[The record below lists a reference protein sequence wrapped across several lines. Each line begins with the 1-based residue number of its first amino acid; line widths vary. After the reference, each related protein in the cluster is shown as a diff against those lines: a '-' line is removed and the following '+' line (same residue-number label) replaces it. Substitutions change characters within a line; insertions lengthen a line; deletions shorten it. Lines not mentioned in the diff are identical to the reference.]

1 MNPLIGWALAAAALF
16 IGWRTQ
22 GWPGVLFAFTVIVFW
37 VLLQFNRAVRVMRNA
52 GSAPL
57 GYIDSAVML
66 NARLKPGMPMLQ
78 LVMLTKSLGRK
89 LSDDPETWVWSDP
102 GGSQLRV
109 EVARGKVVRWEMLR
123 PEEAVAQEAAARPDA
138 G

>member
-1 MNPLIGWALAAAALF
+1 MNPVIGWALAAAALF

-37 VLLQFNRAVRVMRNA
+37 LLLQFNKAVRVMRNA
-52 GSAPL
+52 GSAPV

-66 NARLKPGMPMLQ
+66 NAKLQPGMPMLQ
-78 LVMLTKSLGRK
+78 LVVLTKSLGRK
-89 LSDDPETWVWSDP
+89 LSDEPETWGWSDP

-109 EVARGKVVRWEMLR
+109 EVARGKVVRWELQR
-123 PEEAVAQEAAARPDA
+123 PEAAAEEPEGR
-138 G
+138 